1 VAPVSGR
8 WNAAREERHVAIQ
21 TVGLLSPGD
30 MGHTIGSVLHDHGVR
45 VLTYLGDRSERS
57 KALAAQAGIEDT
69 PSLDALVSESQIL
82 LSVLV
87 PARAVEVAGQVA
99 AAIER
104 TGADLLY
111 VDCNAIAP
119 ATVEGIGRRIT
130 AAGGR
135 FSDAGI
141 VGPPPRKPGTTRF
154 YASGPE
160 EFAHLSAAGLDVRV
174 IGDRVGQASGLKMC
188 YAALTKGLIALG
200 TELLVAAHLM
210 GLDDALRDEQQ
221 ESIPSVLAWLEG
233 AIPSMP
239 PKAYRWVGEMEE
251 IAATFEALGMTPKM
265 LDGAADMY
273 RFIENTPPGQETPE
287 TRDPN
292 RDAYGVVSALAS
304 ALEKSRA

>member
-1 VAPVSGR
+1 M
-8 WNAAREERHVAIQ
+8 AIQ
-21 TVGLLSPGD
+21 TVGLLSPGE
-30 MGHTIGSVLHDHGVR
+30 MGHTIGGVLHRNGVR

-57 KALAAQAGIEDT
+57 KTLAAQAGIEDT
-69 PSLDALVSESQIL
+69 PSLDVLVTESEIL

-87 PARAVEVAGQVA
+87 PAQAHAVAAQVA

-119 ATVEGIGRRIT
+119 ATVEQIGARIM

-154 YASGPE
+154 FASGPGAA
-160 EFAHLSAAGLDVRV
+160 EFAELSAAGLDVRV
-174 IGDRVGQASGLKMC
+174 IGEGIGQASGLKMC

-200 TELLVAAHLM
+200 TELLIAAHLM

-233 AIPSMP
+233 AIPGMP

-251 IAATFEALGMTPKM
+251 IAATFAALGMTPKM
-265 LDGAADMY
+265 LEGAADMY
-273 RFIENTPPGQETPE
+273 RFVETTPLGHETPE
-287 TRDPN
+287 TRDPD
-292 RDAYGVVSALAS
+292 RDAYGVVNALS
-304 ALEKSRA
+304 DALEKPGE

>member
-1 VAPVSGR
+1 M
-8 WNAAREERHVAIQ
+8 AIQ
-21 TVGLLSPGD
+21 TVGLLSPGE
-30 MGHTIGSVLHDHGVR
+30 MGHTIGGVLHANGVR

-57 KALAAQAGIEDT
+57 KTLAAQAGIEDT
-69 PSLDALVSESQIL
+69 SSLDDLVTESEIL

-87 PARAVEVAGQVA
+87 PARATAVADQVA

-119 ATVEGIGRRIT
+119 ATVEQIGVRII

-141 VGPPPRKPGTTRF
+141 VGPPPRNPGTTRF
-154 YASGPE
+154 YASGPGAA
-160 EFAHLSAAGLDVRV
+160 EFAELSAAGLDVRV
-174 IGDRVGQASGLKMC
+174 IGDRIGQASGLKMC

-233 AIPSMP
+233 AIPGMA
-239 PKAYRWVGEMEE
+239 PKAFRWVGEMEE

-273 RFIENTPPGQETPE
+273 RFVENTPLGHETPE

-292 RDAYGVVSALAS
+292 RDAYDVVNALAS
-304 ALEKSRA
+304 ALEKPGA

>member
-1 VAPVSGR
+1 M
-8 WNAAREERHVAIQ
+8 AIQ

-30 MGHTIGSVLHDHGVR
+30 MGHTIGGVLHAHGVR

-57 KALAAQAGIEDT
+57 KALAAQAGMEDT
-69 PSLDALVSESQIL
+69 PSLDDLVTASDVL

-119 ATVEGIGRRIT
+119 ATVEQIGERVL
-130 AAGGR
+130 AAGAR
-135 FSDAGI
+135 FFDAGI

-154 YASGPE
+154 YASGPGAP
-160 EFAHLSAAGLDVRV
+160 EFAGLSAAGLDVRV
-174 IGDRVGQASGLKMC
+174 IGDRIGQASGLKMC

-210 GLDDALRDEQQ
+210 GLDDALREEQQ
-221 ESIPSVLAWLEG
+221 ESIPAVLSWLEG
-233 AIPSMP
+233 SIPGMP

-251 IAATFEALGMTPKM
+251 IAATFSALGMTPRM
-265 LDGAADMY
+265 LEGAADMY
-273 RFIENTPPGQETPE
+273 RLVETTPLGRETPE

-292 RDAYGVVSALAS
+292 RDASGVVADLAET
-304 ALEKSRA
+304 LETSRA